1 MRVLVYDNANI
12 TFKTPQS
19 VQQNKRMSDD
29 NAA

>member
-19 VQQNKRMSDD
+19 VRQNKRMSDD